1 MKARVYRN
9 LNKGGL
15 SIQTKIDGKWK
26 VTDYSNYAVLENC
39 TFRVSQKE
47 RERIAGGGNRSVH
60 AWIEGDLLSLQVES
74 FTAAEVATPYYSPYK
89 TEFFE
94 IDGQPVTTA
103 QAVKVYAPS
112 KANKEANQ

>member
-15 SIQTKIDGKWK
+15 SIQTKVEGKGK

-39 TFRVSQKE
+39 TFRVSQTARNK
-47 RERIAGGGNRSVH
+47 ILAGANRSVH

-74 FTAAEVATPYYSPYK
+74 FTAAEIPTPYYSPYK

-94 IDGQPVTTA
+94 IDGQPVTHA
-103 QAVKVYAPS
+103 KAVKVYAPS
-112 KANKEANQ
+112 KATKEG